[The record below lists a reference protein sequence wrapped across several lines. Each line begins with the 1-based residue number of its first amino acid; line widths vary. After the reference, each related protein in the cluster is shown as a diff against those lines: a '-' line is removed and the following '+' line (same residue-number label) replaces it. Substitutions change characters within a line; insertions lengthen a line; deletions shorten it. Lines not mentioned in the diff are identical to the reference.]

1 MTKAEAI
8 AKIKESM
15 KESNVLDV
23 KDAEQTVANIDAKET
38 EVKAAEGMPHTE
50 LPTEKDVK
58 KAVAN
63 AEETLVAADKDGV
76 SKNGYH
82 CEGETCD
89 CMDGDKIEAERKKE
103 DKAMKDI
110 INVADRKVEEN
121 TEVQAELLK
130 QLEEAT
136 ARETEYKA
144 KVAEINSLCEEA
156 LALQREELIKA
167 HSQEMEAFFEA
178 IIAKGEAFEKELT
191 ESAQKNEKAYK
202 SAKKLYESSL
212 KMNKMLLEAVKK
224 AQPAH
229 NMTRY
234 MTPAKRALMSISK

>member
-1 MTKAEAI
+1 MTKQEAI
-8 AKIKESM
+8 AKIKKALAESEITNAKQTLANVNV
-15 KESNVLDV
+15 KE
-23 KDAEQTVANIDAKET
+23 KD
-38 EVKAAEGMPHTE
+38 VKAAEGMPKSE
-50 LPTEKDVK
+50 LPTQKDVEK
-58 KAVAN
+58 VVAN
-63 AEETLVAADKDGV
+63 AEPTLVSADKDGV
-76 SKNGYH
+76 SKNG
-82 CEGETCD
+82 GEKD
-89 CMDGDKIEAERKKE
+89 IMDNEKIEAERKKE
-103 DKAMKDI
+103 DNAMKDV

-121 TEVQAELLK
+121 SEVQAELLK

-136 ARETEYKA
+136 AREESYKA

-156 LALQREELIKA
+156 LKVQREELIKS

-191 ESAQKNEKAYK
+191 EAAEKNEKAYK

-224 AQPAH
+224 AQPAR

-234 MTPAKRALMSISK
+234 MTPAARAMASLNK

>member
-15 KESNVLDV
+15 KENVLNV
-23 KDAEQTVANIDAKET
+23 TNAEQTVANIEGKVVDD
-38 EVKAAEGMPHTE
+38 VKPAEGMPNSE
-50 LPTEKDVK
+50 LPTQKDVEK
-58 KAVAN
+58 VVAD
-63 AEETLVAADKDGV
+63 AEPILVPADEDGV
-76 SKNGYH
+76 SKNG
-82 CEGETCD
+82 GEKD
-89 CMDGDKIEAERKKE
+89 VIDNDKIEAERKKE
-103 DKAMKDI
+103 DNAMKDV

-136 ARETEYKA
+136 AREEGYKA
-144 KVAEINSLCEEA
+144 KLAEMKQLCEEA
-156 LALQREELIKA
+156 LKVQCDDLTKA
-167 HSQEMEAFFEA
+167 HAQEMEAFFEA

-191 ESAQKNEKAYK
+191 ESAAKNEKAYK
-202 SAKKLYESSL
+202 AAKKLYESSL

-224 AQPAH
+224 SQPAR

-234 MTPAKRALMSISK
+234 MTPAKRALATLK

>member
-15 KESNVLDV
+15 KESNVLNV
-23 KDAEQTVANIDAKET
+23 TNAEQTVANIEGKEV
-38 EVKAAEGMPHTE
+38 ENVKAAEGMPKSE
-50 LPTEKDVK
+50 LPTQKDVEK
-58 KAVAN
+58 VVAN
-63 AEETLVAADKDGV
+63 AEPTLVSADKDGV
-76 SKNGYH
+76 SKNG
-82 CEGETCD
+82 GEKD
-89 CMDGDKIEAERKKE
+89 VMDNEKIEAERKKE
-103 DKAMKDI
+103 DNAMKDV

-121 TEVQAELLK
+121 SEVQAELLK

-136 ARETEYKA
+136 AREESYKA

-156 LALQREELIKA
+156 LKVQREELIKS

-178 IIAKGEAFEKELT
+178 IIAKGEVFEKELT
-191 ESAQKNEKAYK
+191 EAAEKNEKAYK

-224 AQPAH
+224 AQPAR

-234 MTPAKRALMSISK
+234 MTPAARAMASLNK

>member
-15 KESNVLDV
+15 KESNVLNV
-23 KDAEQTVANIDAKET
+23 TNAEQTLANID
-38 EVKAAEGMPHTE
+38 VKPVEDVKPAEDMPNSE
-50 LPTEKDVK
+50 LPTQKDVEK
-58 KAVAN
+58 VVA
-63 AEETLVAADKDGV
+63 AADEPLVDADKDGV
-76 SKNGYH
+76 SKNG
-82 CEGETCD
+82 GEED
-89 CMDGDKIEAERKKE
+89 LIDNDKIEAERKKE
-103 DKAMKDI
+103 DNAMKDV

-136 ARETEYKA
+136 AREASYKA
-144 KVAEINSLCEEA
+144 KVAEMNALCEEA
-156 LALQREELIKA
+156 LAAQKKELSDA
-167 HSQEMEAFFEA
+167 HTQEMEAFFEA

-191 ESAQKNEKAYK
+191 EAAEKNEKAYK

-224 AQPAH
+224 SQPAKS
-229 NMTRY
+229 MTRY
-234 MTPAKRALMSISK
+234 VTPARRALESVK

>member
-15 KESNVLDV
+15 KESNVLNV
-23 KDAEQTVANIDAKET
+23 TNAEQTVANIEGKEV
-38 EVKAAEGMPHTE
+38 EDVKAAEGMPKSE
-50 LPTEKDVK
+50 LPTQKDVEK
-58 KAVAN
+58 VVAN
-63 AEETLVAADKDGV
+63 AEPTLVSADKDGV
-76 SKNGYH
+76 SKNG
-82 CEGETCD
+82 GEKD
-89 CMDGDKIEAERKKE
+89 VMDNEKIEAERKKE
-103 DKAMKDI
+103 DNAMKDV

-121 TEVQAELLK
+121 SEVQAELLK

-136 ARETEYKA
+136 AREESYKA
-144 KVAEINSLCEEA
+144 KGAEINSLCEEA
-156 LALQREELIKA
+156 LKVQREELIKS

-191 ESAQKNEKAYK
+191 EAAEKNEKAYK

-224 AQPAH
+224 AQPAR

-234 MTPAKRALMSISK
+234 MTPAARAMASLNK

>member
-15 KESNVLDV
+15 KESNVLNV
-23 KDAEQTVANIDAKET
+23 TNAEQTVANIEGKEV
-38 EVKAAEGMPHTE
+38 EDVKAAEGMPKSE
-50 LPTEKDVK
+50 LPTQKDVEK
-58 KAVAN
+58 VVAN
-63 AEETLVAADKDGV
+63 AEPTLVSADKDGV
-76 SKNGYH
+76 SKNG
-82 CEGETCD
+82 GEKD
-89 CMDGDKIEAERKKE
+89 VMDNEKIEAERKKE
-103 DKAMKDI
+103 DNAMKDV

-121 TEVQAELLK
+121 SEVQAELLK

-136 ARETEYKA
+136 AREESYKA

-156 LALQREELIKA
+156 LKVQREELIKS

-178 IIAKGEAFEKELT
+178 IIVKGEAFEKELT
-191 ESAQKNEKAYK
+191 EAAEKNEKAYK

-224 AQPAH
+224 AQPAR

-234 MTPAKRALMSISK
+234 MTPAARAMASLNK

>member
-15 KESNVLDV
+15 KESNVLNV
-23 KDAEQTVANIDAKET
+23 TNAEQTVANIEGKEV
-38 EVKAAEGMPHTE
+38 EDVKAAEGMPKSE
-50 LPTEKDVK
+50 LPTQKDVEK
-58 KAVAN
+58 VVAN
-63 AEETLVAADKDGV
+63 AKPTLVPADKDGV
-76 SKNGYH
+76 SKNG
-82 CEGETCD
+82 GKKD
-89 CMDGDKIEAERKKE
+89 VMDNEKIEAERKKE
-103 DKAMKDI
+103 DNAMKDV

-121 TEVQAELLK
+121 SEVQAELLK

-136 ARETEYKA
+136 AREESYKA

-156 LALQREELIKA
+156 LKVQREELIKS

-191 ESAQKNEKAYK
+191 EAAEKNEKAYK

-224 AQPAH
+224 AQPAR

-234 MTPAKRALMSISK
+234 MTPAARAMASLNK

>member
-15 KESNVLDV
+15 KENVLNV
-23 KDAEQTVANIDAKET
+23 TNAEQTVANIDAKPVED
-38 EVKAAEGMPHTE
+38 VKAAEGMPHEE
-50 LPTEKDVK
+50 LPTQADVEKV
-58 KAVAN
+58 VAA
-63 AEETLVAADKDGV
+63 AEPTLVPADKDGV
-76 SKNGYH
+76 SKNG
-82 CEGETCD
+82 GEKD
-89 CMDGDKIEAERKKE
+89 VIDNEKIEAEKKKE
-103 DKAMKDI
+103 DNAMKDV

-121 TEVQAELLK
+121 AEVQAELLK

-136 ARETEYKA
+136 AREASYKA
-144 KVAEINSLCEEA
+144 KVAEINTLCEEA
-156 LALQREELIKA
+156 LKVQREELIKS

-191 ESAQKNEKAYK
+191 ESAEKNEKAYK

-224 AQPAH
+224 AQPAR

-234 MTPAKRALMSISK
+234 MTPARRALESVNK